1 MITPDQV
8 YENIGVGYAAARRP
22 DPRIHQL
29 IVDALADANSVLNVG
44 AGAGNYEPTDRRVV
58 AVEPSSAMIAQRD
71 TGAGPAVQGVAEAL
85 PFRDGTFDATLATF
99 TLHHWTEIA
108 VGLREMRRVADRQV
122 VLLFEPAESMKFW
135 LVEYFPECMSLPTE
149 IVAPSVDYMREHL
162 AVQTVTPVPA
172 PVDCVDGFAGAYRGR
187 PEAYLEPAVRAS
199 ISSLALLSPADA
211 ERGAQRLRDDLR
223 PGVWDDR
230 FGHLRGLSEL
240 DLGYRLV
247 VTG

>member
-8 YENIGVGYAAARRP
+8 YESIGVGYAAVCRP

-44 AGAGNYEPTDRRVV
+44 AGAGNYEPTDHRVV

-71 TGAGPAVQGVAEAL
+71 TGAGPAAQGVAEAL
-85 PFRDGTFDATLATF
+85 PFRDGTFDATLTTF
-99 TLHHWTEIA
+99 TLHHWIEIA
-108 VGLREMRRVADRQV
+108 VGLREMRRLAGRRV
-122 VLLFEPAESMKFW
+122 VLLFEPAESIKFW

-149 IVAPSVDYMREHL
+149 IGAPSVDYVREHL
-162 AVQTVTPVPA
+162 AVQTVTPVP
-172 PVDCVDGFAGAYRGR
+172 VDCVDGFVGAYWGR
-187 PEAYLEPAVRAS
+187 PEAYLEPDVRAS
-199 ISSLALLSPADA
+199 ISSWALLSPADA
-211 ERGAQRLRDDLR
+211 ERGAQPLREDLR

-230 FGHLRGLSEL
+230 FGYLRGLSEL

-247 VTG
+247 VAG

>member
-1 MITPDQV
+1 MITPNRV
-8 YENIGVGYAAARRP
+8 YESIGVGYAAVCHP
-22 DPRIHQL
+22 DPRIRQL

-44 AGAGNYEPTDRRVV
+44 AGAGNYEPKDRRVV

-71 TGAGPAVQGVAEAL
+71 TGAGPAVQRSAKAL
-85 PFRDGTFDATLATF
+85 PFRDGTFDATLTTF
-99 TLHHWTEIA
+99 TLHHWIEIA
-108 VGLREMRRVADRQV
+108 VGLREVRRLAGRQV

-135 LVEYFPECMSLPTE
+135 LVEYFPECMSSPTE
-149 IVAPSVDYMREHL
+149 IGASSVDYVREHL
-162 AVQTVTPVPA
+162 AVQTVTPVP
-172 PVDCVDGFAGAYRGR
+172 VDCVDGFAGAYWGR

-247 VTG
+247 VAG

>member
-1 MITPDQV
+1 MITPNRV
-8 YENIGVGYAAARRP
+8 YESIGVGYAAVCHP
-22 DPRIHQL
+22 DPRIRQL

-44 AGAGNYEPTDRRVV
+44 AGAGNYEPKDRRVV

-71 TGAGPAVQGVAEAL
+71 TGAGPAVQRVAEAL
-85 PFRDGTFDATLATF
+85 PFRDGTFDATLTTF
-99 TLHHWTEIA
+99 TLHHWIEIA
-108 VGLREMRRVADRQV
+108 VDLREMRRLAGRQV

-149 IVAPSVDYMREHL
+149 IGAPSVDYVREHL
-162 AVQTVTPVPA
+162 AVQTVTPVP
-172 PVDCVDGFAGAYRGR
+172 VDCVDGFAGAYWGR
-187 PEAYLEPAVRAS
+187 PEAYLEPAVRPS

-247 VTG
+247 VAG

>member
-1 MITPDQV
+1 MITPNRV
-8 YENIGVGYAAARRP
+8 YESIGVGYAAVCRP
-22 DPRIHQL
+22 DPRIRQL

-44 AGAGNYEPTDRRVV
+44 AGAGNYEPTDRRVGV
-58 AVEPSSAMIAQRD
+58 VEPSSAMIAQRD
-71 TGAGPAVQGVAEAL
+71 TGAGPAVQRVAEAL
-85 PFRDGTFDATLATF
+85 PFRDGTFDATLTTF
-99 TLHHWTEIA
+99 TLHHWIEIA
-108 VGLREMRRVADRQV
+108 VGLREMRRLAGRQV

-135 LVEYFPECMSLPTE
+135 LVEYFPECMSLSTE
-149 IVAPSVDYMREHL
+149 IGASSVDYVREHL
-162 AVQTVTPVPA
+162 VVQTVTPV
-172 PVDCVDGFAGAYRGR
+172 PVDCVDGFAGAYWGR

-247 VTG
+247 VAG

>member
-1 MITPDQV
+1 LITPDQV
-8 YENIGVGYAAARRP
+8 YKNIGVGYAAARRP

-29 IVDALADANSVLNVG
+29 IVDALADANSVLNVV

-99 TLHHWTEIA
+99 ALHHWTEIA

-135 LVEYFPECMSLPTE
+135 LVECFPECMSLPTE
-149 IVAPSVDYMREHL
+149 IGAPSVDYMREHL
-162 AVQTVTPVPA
+162 AVQTVTPVP
-172 PVDCVDGFAGAYRGR
+172 VDCVDGLAGAYWGR

-211 ERGAQRLRDDLR
+211 EREAQRLRDDLR

>member
-1 MITPDQV
+1 LITPDQV

-149 IVAPSVDYMREHL
+149 IGAPSVDYVREHL
-162 AVQTVTPVPA
+162 AVQTVTPVP
-172 PVDCVDGFAGAYRGR
+172 VDCVDGFAGAYWGR